1 MRYIRKGI
9 EPQSFTNWKGAA
21 NEDWTPT
28 YNELSN
34 PEKRN
39 VYNALLQEQGH
50 ICCYC
55 ERRLTL
61 ESGDY
66 HIEHLNPQSAD
77 DDDALDFANFLC
89 SCLRTTVKGDPLHC
103 GMKKGSNVIP
113 VTPFQ
118 LNCSENF
125 RFTADGKINGVNEQ
139 AIKTIEILALDISK
153 LNDLREKALEPFL
166 DPDLSVDDLK
176 DFVEKYIDIGQ
187 ELNPFISM
195 VEHVFSEFIQG

>member
-1 MRYIRKGI
+1 
-9 EPQSFTNWKGAA
+9 
-21 NEDWTPT
+21 
-28 YNELSN
+28 
-34 PEKRN
+34 
-39 VYNALLQEQGH
+39 
-50 ICCYC
+50 
-55 ERRLTL
+55 
-61 ESGDY
+61 
-66 HIEHLNPQSAD
+66 
-77 DDDALDFANFLC
+77 
-89 SCLRTTVKGDPLHC
+89 
-103 GMKKGSNVIP
+103 MKKGSIVIP

-125 RFTADGKINGVNEQ
+125 RFTADGKINGVNKQ

-195 VEHVFSEFIQG
+195 VEQVFSEFIQG

>member
-1 MRYIRKGI
+1 M
-9 EPQSFTNWKGAA
+9 
-21 NEDWTPT
+21 
-28 YNELSN
+28 
-34 PEKRN
+34 
-39 VYNALLQEQGH
+39 LQEQGY
-50 ICCYC
+50 ICFYC
-55 ERRLTL
+55 ERRLTP

-103 GMKKGSNVIP
+103 GMKKGANIIP
-113 VTPFQ
+113 VTSFQ

-125 RFTADGKINGVNEQ
+125 KFTADGKITGVNEQ

-153 LNDLREKALEPFL
+153 LNDLREKALELFL
-166 DPDLSVDDLK
+166 DPYLSVDDLK
-176 DFVEKYIDIGQ
+176 DFVEKYIDIGP

-195 VEHVFSEFIQG
+195 VEHVFDEFLQG